1 VKRRPFIIGSL
12 AGAVGLTVATR
23 GYHWMSRRGSSEE
36 SPWIWLHISP
46 ENEVTITVVK
56 AEMGQGA
63 STALPM
69 ILADELEADWKSVR
83 IKLLPEVD
91 EYLLP
96 DARLNGTVD
105 SISVRSRY
113 RQMRVVG
120 AAAKEMLV
128 AAAAKTWEVE
138 PSALKA
144 RNSKVSHP
152 VKGVLTYGELAALA
166 STLPVPQ
173 NPVLKRPEEFTII
186 GTSPLRLDGREQVD
200 GTARY
205 GIDAVV
211 DDMAYGAVL
220 LSPVEGGEVANFSA
234 LTTEVTKDITL
245 VPVPNGLV
253 AVGKSWWDASNA
265 LRSLDVQ
272 FTTPQEKKG
281 LNSAAISAKLTAD
294 LKGPAAKMET
304 SGDPESAMTG
314 ATVRLSGAYE
324 VPFLDHAALE
334 PLNATALV
342 TADSCTVW
350 APVQTPIGVLQ
361 LTESLL
367 GLPSSAVIVHQTF
380 LGGAFGRKDTPVDFV
395 GHAILASAAVGK
407 PVKVIWSREQD
418 IRHGAYRA
426 PARAE
431 ISFGLDDGGNLV
443 SWVAKLAAAKVGYY
457 WDTLSL
463 AAFWRLP
470 YAIPNRDIQWV
481 EFNSPVRTGFFRSVN
496 QSHNVFFVESAIDE
510 AAHACS
516 ADPLAFRLKHTRS
529 NPRATAVLNKVAE
542 MARWGQPR
550 VKGAFQGVA
559 LFDYTANDDTR
570 TVVAH
575 VADVTVDP
583 AGKLKVHNIY
593 CAIDCGFA
601 VNPDGVKAQ
610 MEGGSIFGLTAALLG
625 EITIQDGAIE
635 QSNFHDYR
643 LLGLRDAPN
652 VETEIINS
660 GTIPA
665 GVGEYG
671 VPGVMPAVTN
681 AIFAAT
687 GKRIR
692 TLPALKQ
699 ALR

>member
-1 VKRRPFIIGSL
+1 M
-12 AGAVGLTVATR
+12 ATR
-23 GYHWMSRRGSSEE
+23 GYHWMSRRGPSVE
-36 SPWIWLHISP
+36 SPSIWVHISP
-46 ENEVTITVVK
+46 ENDITITVVK
-56 AEMGQGA
+56 AEMGQGVA
-63 STALPM
+63 TSLPM
-69 ILADELEADWKSVR
+69 ILAEELEADWKSVR

-91 EYLLP
+91 DYLLP

-128 AAAAKTWEVE
+128 AAAAQVWEVE
-138 PSALKA
+138 PSTLKA
-144 RNSKVSHP
+144 RNSTVSHP
-152 VKGVLTYGELAALA
+152 VKGVLTYGELAQLA
-166 STLPVPQ
+166 STLPVPSD
-173 NPVLKRPEEFTII
+173 PVLKRPEEFTII
-186 GTSPLRLDGREQVD
+186 GTSPLRLDGRQQVD

-205 GIDAVV
+205 GIDSVV

-220 LSPVEGGEVANFSA
+220 LSPVAGGEVANFSA
-234 LTTEVTKDITL
+234 LSSVGRKDITL
-245 VPVPNGLV
+245 VQVPNGLV

-272 FTTPQEKKG
+272 FTTPPETKD
-281 LNSAAISAKLTAD
+281 LNSASISAKLAAD
-294 LKGPAAKMET
+294 LQGPTKQVET
-304 SGDPESAMTG
+304 SGDPQSAMKG
-314 ATVRLSGAYE
+314 ASARRSGAYE

-334 PLNATALV
+334 PLNATAFV

-350 APVQTPIGVLQ
+350 APVQTPVGVIQ
-361 LTESLL
+361 LVESLL
-367 GLPSSAVIVHQTF
+367 GLPSSAVTVHQTF
-380 LGGAFGRKDTPVDFV
+380 LGGGFGRKDTPVDFV
-395 GHAILASAAVGK
+395 SHAIIASAAVVR

-431 ISFGLDDGGNLV
+431 ISFGVDAGGNLV
-443 SWVAKLAAAKVGYY
+443 SWIAKLAASKVGYF
-457 WDTLSL
+457 WETLSL
-463 AAFWRLP
+463 AGFWRLP

-496 QSHNVFFVESAIDE
+496 QSHNIFFVESSIDE

-516 ADPLAFRLKHTRS
+516 ADPLAFRLRHTQQ

-542 MARWGQPR
+542 MARWGRPR
-550 VKGAFQGVA
+550 IEGAFQGVA

-575 VADVTVDP
+575 VAEVTVDS
-583 AGKLKVHNIY
+583 AGKLKVHTIY

-625 EITIQDGAIE
+625 EITIKDGAVE

-643 LLGLRDAPN
+643 LLGLRDSPN

-660 GTIPA
+660 GSIPA

-687 GKRIR
+687 GTRIR

-699 ALR
+699 KLR